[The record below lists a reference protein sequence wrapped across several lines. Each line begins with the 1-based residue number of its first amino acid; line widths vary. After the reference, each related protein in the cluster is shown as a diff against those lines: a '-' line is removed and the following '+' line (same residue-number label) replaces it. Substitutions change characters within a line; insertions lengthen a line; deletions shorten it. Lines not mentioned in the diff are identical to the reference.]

1 MTLANEGLFELT
13 WRPSLTLAVSL
24 LFAETTEEPGCSQV
38 KRPKFCLILV
48 IFKQISP
55 DYFLIPQ

>member
-24 LFAETTEEPGCSQV
+24 LLAETTEEAGCSRV
-38 KRPKFCLILV
+38 KKLKFD
-48 IFKQISP
+48 QI
-55 DYFLIPQ
+55 